1 MPSCA
6 PVIGAGRPQAG
17 LNLSVIPADKSTMTA
32 DDLIQLELML
42 NRFNRLIAELL
53 RGSIVR
59 TTFHPWEVEIL
70 LDMETCEVEPRKRQ
84 EILRQYQ
91 KAVQKQMETGPGPP
105 MKLSEYLQLRM
116 TRRPSVA

>member
-1 MPSCA
+1 
-6 PVIGAGRPQAG
+6 V
-17 LNLSVIPADKSTMTA
+17 TA

-42 NRFNRLIAELL
+42 NRFNRLIGELM

-59 TTFHPWEVEIL
+59 TTFHPWEVGLL
-70 LDMETCEVEPRKRQ
+70 LDMETCQIEPRKRQ

-105 MKLSEYLQLRM
+105 MKLSEFLQLRM

>member
-1 MPSCA
+1 
-6 PVIGAGRPQAG
+6 
-17 LNLSVIPADKSTMTA
+17 MTA
-32 DDLIQLELML
+32 EDLIQLELML

>member
-1 MPSCA
+1 
-6 PVIGAGRPQAG
+6 V
-17 LNLSVIPADKSTMTA
+17 TA

-59 TTFHPWEVEIL
+59 TTFHPWEVAIL
-70 LDMETCEVEPRKRQ
+70 LDMDTCPLEPRKRA

-91 KAVQKQMETGPGPP
+91 RAVEKQMETGPGPP
-105 MKLSEYLQLRM
+105 MKLSEFLQLRM